1 MPLSPST
8 PAASD
13 THDADAASFITF
25 NARNVSSPIIISAPH
40 GGTDYPKNLLGGVDL
55 AAMRTLEDSG
65 TTEIATAIAKSGR
78 PAIIAT
84 CPRALIDLNR
94 PKDALDPRLFPDAQA
109 PENRRW
115 QRHIQAGYGIIP
127 RLSADRH
134 PLYLEPPAPDTLKT
148 RIDIVHTAY
157 HQVLRQWITGLS
169 KHHRNPLLIDIH
181 SMPQARQ
188 DQTALPDFIFGDL
201 HGITL
206 PQYLKDQVDR
216 FMQQTT
222 FSWGWNHPFA
232 GGYITQHYGTGNRAI
247 ATLQIEANR
256 GLFLTRSGADAK
268 MLESVSDCVT
278 ALIDSLDDRLKSSTR
293 TLL

>member
-1 MPLSPST
+1 MPLSPLT
-8 PAASD
+8 PSAPHM
-13 THDADAASFITF
+13 HDADAAPFISF
-25 NARNVSSPIIISAPH
+25 NDGHVSSPIIISAPH
-40 GGTDYPKNLLGGVDL
+40 GGTDYPKQLLGGVDL

-65 TTEIATAIAKSGR
+65 TSEIATAIAGDGR
-78 PAIIAT
+78 PTIIAT

-94 PKDALDPRLFPDAQA
+94 PIDALDPHLFPDAPA
-109 PENRRW
+109 PENRKW

-127 RLSADRH
+127 RLSADRR
-134 PLYLEPPAPDTLKT
+134 PLYLEPPAPDILKS

-157 HQVLRQWITGLS
+157 HQVLRQWITDVS

-206 PQYLKDQVDR
+206 PQHLKDQIDG
-216 FMQQTT
+216 FMQQTA

-232 GGYITQHYGTGNRAI
+232 GGYITQHYGTGNTAI
-247 ATLQIEANR
+247 ATLQIEVNR
-256 GLFLTRSGADAK
+256 GLFLTRSGVDAQRLQN
-268 MLESVSDCVT
+268 MSNCVR
-278 ALIDSLDDRLKSSTR
+278 ALIDSLDDRLESSANTPR
-293 TLL
+293 